1 LTLLVTFKGS
11 VIRSIA
17 SRIVIFT
24 FCSAVVTALYQRQ
37 VISLRDIP
45 STPWAV
51 VGVALGLLL
60 VFRTNTAYDRYW
72 EGRKLWGEV
81 VNATRHLSV
90 GILAYLA
97 PHPGAAAVKQQLLN
111 LLSAFPVLLKQR
123 LRQTQ
128 NWQEVE
134 RFLPPADQQVLAGAS
149 HAVLATLSLIATIL
163 GQCAA
168 HGMLTEQRLIMLHTS
183 LGDLTRCLGGCE
195 RIRNTP
201 LPIAYVLH
209 IKRFLSLFCLT
220 IAFPLVT
227 VMGWWSVL
235 ATALVSYA
243 FIGIEEIGVEIE
255 DPFGDDP
262 NDLPLDKICTTIE
275 QNLAELSRIAELTA
289 SRTVEAHPTQL
300 SLTGCCT

>member
-1 LTLLVTFKGS
+1 MIDYDNKNWFALLVTVKGS
-11 VIRSIA
+11 IIGSIF

-24 FCSAVVTALYQRQ
+24 GCSAAMVWLHQSQ
-37 VISLRDIP
+37 LINLKDIP

-60 VFRTNTAYDRYW
+60 VFRTNTAYDRFW
-72 EGRKLWGEV
+72 EGRKLWGEIT
-81 VNATRHLSV
+81 NQSRSLGM

-97 PHPGAAAVKQQLLN
+97 PHPDTAAVQQRLLN
-111 LLSAFPVLLKQR
+111 LLTVFPILTKQR

-128 NWQEVE
+128 DWQEVKP
-134 RFLPPADQQVLAGAS
+134 FLSPADHQLLADAQHS
-149 HAVLATLSLIATIL
+149 ALATLSLIATL
-163 GQCAA
+163 LAQCAA
-168 HGMLTEQRLIMLHTS
+168 QGMLTEQRLIILNTP
-183 LGDLTRCLGGCE
+183 LAELTRSLGGCE

-220 IAFPLVT
+220 ISLPFVA

-243 FIGIEEIGVEIE
+243 FVGIEEIGVEIE

-275 QNLAELSRIAELTA
+275 QNLADLSRLAE
-289 SRTVEAHPTQL
+289 RTL
-300 SLTGCCT
+300 

>member
-1 LTLLVTFKGS
+1 MIDYDNKNWLALLVTLQGS
-11 VIRSIA
+11 VARSIA
-17 SRIVIFT
+17 PRIAAFT
-24 FCSAVVTALYQRQ
+24 VLNAFVVGLHQTGL
-37 VISLRDIP
+37 IHLKDIP

-60 VFRTNTAYDRYW
+60 VFRTNTAYDRFW
-72 EGRKLWGEV
+72 EGRKLWGEIT
-81 VNATRHLSV
+81 NQSRYLGM

-97 PHPGAAAVKQQLLN
+97 RHPDSAVVQQRLIN
-111 LLSAFPVLLKQR
+111 LLTAFPVLTKHR

-128 NWQEVE
+128 GWEEVKRLLSPQDQESIANAQH
-134 RFLPPADQQVLAGAS
+134 PP
-149 HAVLATLSLIATIL
+149 LATLSRITAIL
-163 GQCAA
+163 GQSAA
-168 HGMLTEQRLIMLHTS
+168 QGLLTEQRLIMLNAG
-183 LGDLTRCLGGCE
+183 LVELTRCLGGCE

-209 IKRFLSLFCLT
+209 LKRFLSLFCLT
-220 IAFPLVT
+220 ISLPFVA

-235 ATALVSYA
+235 ATALVSYG

-275 QNLAELSRIAELTA
+275 QNLTELNRLAE
-289 SRTVEAHPTQL
+289 V
-300 SLTGCCT
+300 TGSSSER